1 MGRLQ
6 KKGEFILNESYKN
19 ATGRKRVDD
28 KEAKI
33 SYNFIY
39 AKKSLVE
46 HRRNWEQFSQYAEEL
61 GVKDLRKINAELVHN
76 YVKHLASQG
85 YAKKTIESRIGAVNK
100 IMVASGRWNF
110 ENRVIL
116 SKIEDLDVKNLKKN
130 VYKDLTGKEWV
141 ERNEKTY
148 QNYKNLFD
156 TVQSF
161 GLRRKEVVEL
171 NKNSFL
177 IDKNGKMYVQTVG
190 KGGKYRICESADEK
204 SNELMKKLYGN
215 LAKPLESAN
224 QEVLERSIRDES
236 KRIRITGANCHKF
249 GLHIHRAEYAQKLL
263 KSKIRAENSNIQR
276 TFKGYSHLKTKGMK
290 KEDLDKIEVKIGT
303 FKGSASSFLEVSR
316 NLGHNR
322 LDVLLKYL

>member
-1 MGRLQ
+1 MGRLY
-6 KKGEFILNESYKN
+6 KKGEFILNESYQK
-19 ATGRKRVDD
+19 ATGRKRVED
-28 KEAKI
+28 KGSKI

-39 AKKSLVE
+39 AKKSWVE
-46 HRRNWEQFSQYAEEL
+46 HNRNWKQFSQYAEKQ
-61 GVKDLRKINAELVHN
+61 GVKVLGKINTELVHN
-76 YVKHLASQG
+76 YVKYLASQG
-85 YAKKTIESRIGAVNK
+85 YAKKTIESRIGAINK
-100 IMVASGRWNF
+100 IMVASGRWDF

-116 SKIEDLDVKNLKKN
+116 SKIEDLDVKKLKTN
-130 VYKDLTGKEWV
+130 VYKDLTGNEWIQ
-141 ERNEKTY
+141 RNEKTY
-148 QNYKNLFD
+148 QNYKDLFD

-161 GLRRKEVVEL
+161 GLRRKEVIEL

-177 IDKNGKMYVQTVG
+177 IDKNGKMYVQTIG

-215 LAKPLESAN
+215 LAKPLKNAN

-236 KRIRITGANCHKF
+236 KRIHVTGANCHKF

-263 KSKIRAENSNIQR
+263 KSKIGAENSNIQR
-276 TFKGYSHLKTKGMK
+276 TFKGYSHLKTKSMK